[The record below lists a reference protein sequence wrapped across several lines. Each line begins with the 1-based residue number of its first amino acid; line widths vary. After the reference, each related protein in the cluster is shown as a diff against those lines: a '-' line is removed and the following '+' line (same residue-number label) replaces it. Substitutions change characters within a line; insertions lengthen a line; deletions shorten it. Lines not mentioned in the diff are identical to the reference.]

1 MAAPQLASNGADDG
15 TSSGFWLK
23 NPFAK
28 MRAPRRAS
36 APLVDNDPAGLHAEE
51 HVDDDAGAAPPR
63 TLKLNGPSRSGR
75 ETPLSASVQASPLL
89 QPQDQPLGA
98 SQLEEEIEELQDEVP
113 SKIEFFAPSQP
124 YYWLSNAAAYEV
136 VLDGIKYATA
146 EHCFQCVVIFIFQI
160 HKTRPGQKRKADSM
174 LLFLDSFRS
183 LKFLPHRPEVARKV
197 RKASTPSEAVRT
209 ARKHTADVQRG
220 WRRDGLN
227 LVAMRRVMLLKF
239 SQHSDLRKALLS
251 TGEAQLVNAAP
262 TDVFWGNGGGRGR
275 NEFGKALVGVREALR
290 SIDRLGAGSG
300 AITV

>member
-15 TSSGFWLK
+15 TGSGFWLK

-136 VLDGIKYATA
+136 VLDGIKYPTA
-146 EHCFQCVVIFIFQI
+146 EHCFQ
-160 HKTRPGQKRKADSM
+160 
-174 LLFLDSFRS
+174 S